1 MIGLLAVGLCL
12 LRSSRV
18 DEICIAVAE
27 WAKAPTTSGPSLCGV
42 GATGA
47 MLNAYRAADRSRRPA
62 AVPGSGAVAG
72 WG

>member
-1 MIGLLAVGLCL
+1 M
-12 LRSSRV
+12 

-27 WAKAPTTSGPSLCGV
+27 WAKALTAWGPSLPGV
-42 GATGA
+42 GVTGV
-47 MLNAYRAADRSRRPA
+47 MLNAYRAADRHRMPA